1 MLASAPT
8 KKALESIRI
17 LKKRVELH
25 THKSYFTIERIHWQV
40 GPEPLSVVF
49 VLTEVPLTDGVR
61 RQIVGASDN
70 PHK

>member
-17 LKKRVELH
+17 PKKRVESH
-25 THKSYFTIERIHWQV
+25 TQESYFTIERIHWQV

-49 VLTEVPLTDGVR
+49 VLTEVPLMDGVR